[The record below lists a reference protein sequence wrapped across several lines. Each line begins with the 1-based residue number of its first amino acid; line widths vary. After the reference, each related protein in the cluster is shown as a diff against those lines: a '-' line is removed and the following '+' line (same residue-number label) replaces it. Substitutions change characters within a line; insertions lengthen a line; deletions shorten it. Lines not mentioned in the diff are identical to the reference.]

1 MVAPPRSID
10 ICTHTHTGFKVE
22 IAAVPSP
29 SIDMSTHKFEG
40 GDCGCTSTKHL
51 HEETHIYQWCVL
63 LSMLGGGAA
72 TISIL
77 KRVCAHVDA
86 WGYDT
91 TISVNPKLF

>member
-1 MVAPPRSID
+1 MVASPRSID

-22 IAAVPSP
+22 IAVVPSP